1 MSRALA
7 MRENQVRAILRAARK
22 ESMRIEV
29 KIGDVIVTAF
39 PNDHEQAKRPT
50 DQDDEIRL

>member
-39 PNDHEQAKRPT
+39 PTDYEQAKRLT